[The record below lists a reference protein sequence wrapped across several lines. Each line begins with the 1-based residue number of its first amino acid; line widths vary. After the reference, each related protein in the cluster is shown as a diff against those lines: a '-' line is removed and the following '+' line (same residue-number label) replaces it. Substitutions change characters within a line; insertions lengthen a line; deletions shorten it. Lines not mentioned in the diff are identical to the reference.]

1 MKRKK
6 RWILGCILTI
16 LMCNVMIIP
25 VYGKDVT
32 TCSGIYS
39 YSTNDNEQWRFIYV
53 VKDPQWTPLKVEPG
67 QPTNGTYVE
76 KGNFL
81 FYGESGGESV
91 TISFGVS
98 LGPQYAN
105 ASANVGISIPLGTVS
120 YLGQGFKAKKS
131 GRYLIKVKKEVQPTI
146 TFIQYRRKVNNCWS
160 EWGKP
165 QVYSTRYELKTVH
178 ASMVLQ

>member
-32 TCSGIYS
+32 TCS
-39 YSTNDNEQWRFIYV
+39 
-53 VKDPQWTPLKVEPG
+53 
-67 QPTNGTYVE
+67 GTYVE

-105 ASANVGISIPLGTVS
+105 ASANVGISIPLGTVL

-146 TFIQYRRKVNNCWS
+146 TFIQYRRKVNNSWS

>member
-1 MKRKK
+1 
-6 RWILGCILTI
+6 
-16 LMCNVMIIP
+16 MIIP

-39 YSTNDNEQWRFIYV
+39 YPTNDNEQWRFIYV
-53 VKDPQWTPLKVEPG
+53 VKDPQWTPLKVVPG

-146 TFIQYRRKVNNCWS
+146 TFIQYRRKVNNSGANGENHKYIRLDMNLKRCM
-160 EWGKP
+160 
-165 QVYSTRYELKTVH
+165 QVWFCSNYNLKKFIEL
-178 ASMVLQ
+178 